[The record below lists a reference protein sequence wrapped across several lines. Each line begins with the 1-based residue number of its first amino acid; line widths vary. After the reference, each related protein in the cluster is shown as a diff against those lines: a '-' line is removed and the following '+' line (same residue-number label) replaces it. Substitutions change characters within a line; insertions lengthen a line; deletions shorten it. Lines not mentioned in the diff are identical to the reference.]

1 MKISFFN
8 APIYQC
14 IDSSTIQYSGNNNKN
29 ILIICQN
36 FENAEI
42 NDFIGKIMK
51 AVNTDLIEDTRV
63 LNLKE
68 NESLSWA
75 EISNDCKAIKVIF
88 FGIDPDKLGLHLNIV
103 KYQLINWNNIR
114 ILYSD
119 KLEEIISDKN
129 KKGFLWRE
137 LQKMFDQV

>member
-42 NDFIGKIMK
+42 NDFLGKIMK

-75 EISNDCKAIKVIF
+75 EISNDCKAIKAIF
-88 FGIDPDKLGLHLNIV
+88 LASTP
-103 KYQLINWNNIR
+103 
-114 ILYSD
+114 
-119 KLEEIISDKN
+119 IS
-129 KKGFLWRE
+129 L
-137 LQKMFDQV
+137 VYI